1 MGRYLSRV
9 PSDASAWVI
18 VDLARA
24 PWKDKHLNV
33 KGDVDAGN
41 GSRQVM
47 QIAGVMKQVPYVT
60 MSATLKG
67 DGMKL
72 AAFGACDDA
81 ETRGLLEDSLRGL
94 LAAWRLSVQDSKPD
108 LVPVLRTFKVDQS
121 KDGVSLTGS
130 VPGQALEALLAHK
143 GHH

>member
-1 MGRYLSRV
+1 
-9 PSDASAWVI
+9 
-18 VDLARA
+18 
-24 PWKDKHLNV
+24 V